1 MDTLIYQ
8 EDPPIGNSYRHDIS
22 SGLGGGVRYTRHR
35 TKCGGTNYIG
45 VEMFYQS
52 YMKDFFLLRL
62 VTVQCKKAGVPLF
75 DTDEVLPMDPT
86 LSPSFD

>member
-1 MDTLIYQ
+1 
-8 EDPPIGNSYRHDIS
+8 
-22 SGLGGGVRYTRHR
+22 
-35 TKCGGTNYIG
+35 
-45 VEMFYQS
+45 MFYQS